1 MGVARP
7 TIAVVYKKKSG
18 RKHWLKVFT
27 DQPHPDKIL
36 STRSRLLPPGA
47 EIIELGMGES
57 FVERYKIKYKL

>member
-1 MGVARP
+1 
-7 TIAVVYKKKSG
+7 SG

-57 FVERYKIKYKL
+57 FVERYKKSISYESF